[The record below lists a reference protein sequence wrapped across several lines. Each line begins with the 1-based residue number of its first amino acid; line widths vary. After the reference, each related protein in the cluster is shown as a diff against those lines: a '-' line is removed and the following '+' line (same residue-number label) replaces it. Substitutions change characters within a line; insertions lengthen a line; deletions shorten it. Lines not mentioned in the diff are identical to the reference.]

1 MTDRHYCDTEQKA
14 DCKIKGRLD
23 LHMMMQLTLK
33 NQTEGLTE
41 YRQISLQMKILITME
56 TQSKATELTD
66 RTQSQSTTKK
76 KQV

>member
-14 DCKIKGRLD
+14 DCKIKGRFD
-23 LHMMMQLTLK
+23 LHTMMQLTLN

-41 YRQISLQMKILITME
+41 YRQISLYMKILITMK

-66 RTQSQSTTKK
+66 RTQSQSTK